1 MFYSIFKLPWY
12 FFLGYNRSVE
22 HFDLVQTE
30 IKPMQLQCY
39 KSIACDLAK
48 KPILARWIFFSD
60 FSTCNICVQNRRFS
74 TLPDD
79 VTYLIIDKLTTFQ
92 TKKPTNQHPKGLAY
106 ARIQQTIALQYT
118 INSLGGSF
126 HRLKH
131 SVGWRTDSTDS
142 MFVEAPK

>member
-1 MFYSIFKLPWY
+1 MLQIHRL
-12 FFLGYNRSVE
+12 RSGE
-22 HFDLVQTE
+22 KADSRA
-30 IKPMQLQCY
+30 MNC
-39 KSIACDLAK
+39 
-48 KPILARWIFFSD
+48 FSD
-60 FSTCNICVQNRRFS
+60 FSISNICVQNRRFS
-74 TLPDD
+74 TIPDD

-92 TKKPTNQHPKGLAY
+92 TKNPTNQHAKGHAY

-126 HRLKH
+126 HRLKQ

>member
-1 MFYSIFKLPWY
+1 
-12 FFLGYNRSVE
+12 
-22 HFDLVQTE
+22 
-30 IKPMQLQCY
+30 MQLQCY

-48 KPILARWIFFSD
+48 KPILVRWI
-60 FSTCNICVQNRRFS
+60 
-74 TLPDD
+74 DD

-92 TKKPTNQHPKGLAY
+92 TKKPTNQHAKGHAY
-106 ARIQQTIALQYT
+106 ARFQQTIALQYT

-126 HRLKH
+126 HRLKQ